1 MTNGQIM
8 EGLVVTVKTVAFIV
22 VNTSGYSNIL
32 SKGMMWKLIVFNGI
46 YLSALMRIDAKEQE
60 WMQ

>member
-22 VNTSGYSNIL
+22 GNTSGYSNIL

-46 YLSALMRIDAKEQE
+46 YLSALMRINAKEQE